1 MNTKL
6 KAAFIS
12 FAIAVLTFAVGAGDA
27 YAYRCQYETCGC
39 KAQHINCA
47 TSSCW
52 YDSPTSSCSGH
63 DWVEFGAV
71 NNQTCPVCGAACK
84 SWSQDAMGNTTH
96 TVAYKCKICQKYFP
110 YDTNHAA
117 PEVYYDLTTVADSRS
132 TIGGASSKFYG
143 HIRKYTSLDSMEV
156 AVPTARGWH
165 AEVAKSLKLMP
176 PRLVVGMRMAENAYS
191 HLFRSKTCQSVTELN
206 CLIFYE
212 FF

>member
-12 FAIAVLTFAVGAGDA
+12 LIVAVTVVLTFAVGAGDA

-47 TSSCW
+47 TNSCW

-63 DWVEFGAV
+63 DWVEFGSL

-96 TVAYKCKICQKYFP
+96 TVEYKCKICGKYFP

-132 TIGGASSKFYG
+132 AIGGATSKFYG
-143 HIRKYTSLDSMEV
+143 HIRKYTSLDSVEV

-176 PRLVVGMRMAENAYS
+176 PRFAAGMRMAEKPYPVYLG
-191 HLFRSKTCQSVTELN
+191 H
-206 CLIFYE
+206 
-212 FF
+212 